1 MILFS
6 EGNAFPLEFI
16 GTTAAEEDEE
26 PIRHGLVYVIAL
38 ADSRRHLRTIEGDF

>member
-16 GTTAAEEDEE
+16 GTAAAEEDEE

-38 ADSRRHLRTIEGDF
+38 VAGGQSTTLTHN